1 MRVSSEILVTSRIIQ
16 CWFGLADLEIQT
28 ASSDFEAGMTL
39 EGVLEHEELRNC
51 LYTRRRGFVSPSLA
65 AELKNRFDVLLV
77 PHRGA

>member
-28 ASSDFEAGMTL
+28 ASGDFEAGMTL

-51 LYTRRRGFVSPSLA
+51 ASTPAGVVSYRRRWRP
-65 AELKNRFDVLLV
+65 N
-77 PHRGA
+77 